1 MIGLAFLGQVILKRS
16 MTNWED
22 LVKDLVKRLEVGV
35 LVGLLLAARGG
46 SAAERRI
53 ALWQKQG

>member
-22 LVKDLVKRLEVGV
+22 LVKDLVKRHEVGV
-35 LVGLLLAARGG
+35 PAGLLLVVCVR
-46 SAAERRI
+46 STVERKI
-53 ALWQKQG
+53 A